1 MSNLNSQFSFNY
13 GLPYPGASGKTPA
26 QIMENINYLY
36 KKMDQCTR
44 NVTYF
49 DLYKFSTIIED
60 SSQLQ
65 AQVNA
70 LLPYTSAIVNTN
82 IETSD
87 GMRYAPGDII
97 VKNNDGSSDLIKAQ
111 RGGIFYPSS
120 ITREAGKNYTYDI
133 EFSYKSFEPI
143 EDSIDVKD
151 EYSLSGETIQKVA
164 DQIWDRT
171 DNNGQDIYA
180 KNIKFIGL
188 SGDSVGSPYN
198 YVYQY
203 QSTDVEEPI
212 SISIPVASK
221 EEKQASGDT
230 KMIDIPPIV
239 HCYANNEEIYIDQK
253 ISYDKD
259 NERHYKIEIDPCRL
273 CNKVVVK

>member
-36 KKMDQCTR
+36 KKMEQCTR

-70 LLPYTSAIVNTN
+70 LLPYTSAIINTN

-97 VKNNDGSSDLIKAQ
+97 IKNNDGSSNIIRAQ

-120 ITREAGKNYTYDI
+120 ITRKKGENYTYNI
-133 EFSYKSFEPI
+133 EFSYKSFEPVV
-143 EDSIDVKD
+143 DNIDIKD
-151 EYSLSGETIQKVA
+151 EYGLNGEA

-180 KNIKFIGL
+180 KNINFIGL

-203 QSTDVEEPI
+203 QYQSDVEPESI
-212 SISIPVASK
+212 SISIPVAFK
-221 EEKQASGDT
+221 EEKQVSGAT

-239 HCYANNEEIYIDQK
+239 HCYANNEEIYIDQR

-259 NERHYKIEIDPCRL
+259 NERHYKIEIESCSL
-273 CNKVVVK
+273 CNKVVIK